1 MTPTSWRVLLLSAL
15 GAGLTGWL
23 VFQTSYDSFVS
34 LPTYAAVTAG
44 LMAVFELV
52 LAKVVRDKLRGGGR
66 GRQLH
71 PLQMARAA
79 ALAKASSLAGALLT
93 GLYAGFLVWL
103 LPDADRA
110 ASKSDDALVAG
121 LSGIACVALVVAAL
135 LLERSC
141 RTPPPPDED

>member
-1 MTPTSWRVLLLSAL
+1 VLLLSAL
-15 GAGLTGWL
+15 GAGVVGWL
-23 VFQTSYDSFVS
+23 WFQTSYDSFVS

-66 GRQLH
+66 GRQMH

-79 ALAKASSLAGALLT
+79 ALAKASSLAGALLL
-93 GLYAGFLVWL
+93 GLYAGFFVWL
-103 LPDADRA
+103 VPDADRA

-121 LSGIACVALVVAAL
+121 LSGLACLVLVVAAL
-135 LLERSC
+135 LLERAC